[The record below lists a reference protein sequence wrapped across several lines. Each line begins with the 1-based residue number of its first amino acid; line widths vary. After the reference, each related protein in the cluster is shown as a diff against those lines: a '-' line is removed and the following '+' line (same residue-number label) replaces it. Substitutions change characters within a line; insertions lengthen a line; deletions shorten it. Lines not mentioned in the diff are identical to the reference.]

1 MSLDQVAKRVPAY
14 CSYGMEA
21 FFFPPALPCT
31 SARPLPV
38 QREKKKAGMMR
49 VRPVATEKGHVKTI
63 CGNHFCH
70 PMRDVKI
77 IAVPCGNH
85 FRYSTLSA

>member
-1 MSLDQVAKRVPAY
+1 MSLDGSGSQTL
-14 CSYGMEA
+14 
-21 FFFPPALPCT
+21 FPPTVLMEWKLFFSSGSALHVCT
-31 SARPLPV
+31 PLACPTG
-38 QREKKKAGMMR
+38 EKKAGMMR

-85 FRYSTLSA
+85 FRYTLSA